1 MRVKLTTIDEM
12 LGSQPNDKE
21 IHRTYIASKA
31 PDATTLE
38 EEVAAVG
45 VDAVDEKG
53 TTVFPRDKDGNLI
66 VYNYQIKGFFKSA
79 CSALRKV
86 PKTKSS
92 KCKAY
97 KKLIDLNIF
106 VYADENDV
114 SNRMIPINYDGEI
127 GTCQRTLR
135 AQTMQGERISLA
147 SSEMIGAGATIEFD
161 VVCLNKD
168 DEELVKEWLDYG
180 RYNGLGQ
187 WRNSGKGAF
196 VWEEL

>member
-31 PDATTLE
+31 PDATTIE

-45 VDAVDEKG
+45 IDAVDEKS
-53 TTVFPRDKDGNLI
+53 TTVFPRDKDGNLV

-114 SNRMIPINYDGEI
+114 SNRMVPINYDGEI

>member
-31 PDATTLE
+31 PDATTIE

-53 TTVFPRDKDGNLI
+53 TTVFPRDK
-66 VYNYQIKGFFKSA
+66 
-79 CSALRKV
+79 
-86 PKTKSS
+86 
-92 KCKAY
+92 
-97 KKLIDLNIF
+97 
-106 VYADENDV
+106 DENDV

>member
-21 IHRTYIASKA
+21 IHRTYIASKS
-31 PDATTLE
+31 PDATTIE

-114 SNRMIPINYDGEI
+114 SNRMVPINYDGEI

>member
-31 PDATTLE
+31 PDATTIE

-53 TTVFPRDKDGNLI
+53 TTVFPRDKDGNLV

-114 SNRMIPINYDGEI
+114 SNRMISINYDGEI

>member
-21 IHRTYIASKA
+21 IHRTYIASKS
-31 PDATTLE
+31 PDATTIE
-38 EEVAAVG
+38 EEVAAIG

-53 TTVFPRDKDGNLI
+53 TTVFPRDKDGNLV

-106 VYADENDV
+106 VYADESDIA
-114 SNRMIPINYDGEI
+114 NRMVQINYDGEI

-135 AQTMQGERISLA
+135 AQTMQGERISLV

>member
-114 SNRMIPINYDGEI
+114 SNRMIPINYEGEI
-127 GTCQRTLR
+127 VTCQRTLR

>member
-21 IHRTYIASKA
+21 IHRTYIASKS
-31 PDATTLE
+31 PDATTIE

-53 TTVFPRDKDGNLI
+53 TTVFPRDKDGNLV

-86 PKTKSS
+86 PKTRSS

>member
-21 IHRTYIASKA
+21 IHRTYIASKS
-31 PDATTLE
+31 PDATTIE
-38 EEVAAVG
+38 EEVAAIG

-53 TTVFPRDKDGNLI
+53 TTVFPRDKDGNLV

-106 VYADENDV
+106 VYADESDV
-114 SNRMIPINYDGEI
+114 SNRMVPINYDGEI

-135 AQTMQGERISLA
+135 AQTIQGERISLA

-196 VWEEL
+196 IWEEL

>member
-21 IHRTYIASKA
+21 IHRTYIASKS
-31 PDATTLE
+31 PDATTIE
-38 EEVAAVG
+38 EEVAAIG

-53 TTVFPRDKDGNLI
+53 TTVFPRDKDGNI
-66 VYNYQIKGFFKSA
+66 VVYNYQIKGFFKSA

-114 SNRMIPINYDGEI
+114 SNRMVPINYDGEI

>member
-21 IHRTYIASKA
+21 IHRTYIASKS
-31 PDATTLE
+31 PDATTIE
-38 EEVAAVG
+38 EEVAAIG

-53 TTVFPRDKDGNLI
+53 TTVFPRDKDGNLV

-106 VYADENDV
+106 VYADESDV
-114 SNRMIPINYDGEI
+114 SNRMVPINYDGEI

>member
-21 IHRTYIASKA
+21 IHRTYIASKS
-31 PDATTLE
+31 PDATTIE
-38 EEVAAVG
+38 EEVAAIG
-45 VDAVDEKG
+45 IDAVDEKG
-53 TTVFPRDKDGNLI
+53 TTVFPRDKDGNLV

-86 PKTKSS
+86 PKTSSS

-196 VWEEL
+196 VWEEV

>member
-21 IHRTYIASKA
+21 IHRTYIASKS
-31 PDATTLE
+31 PDATTIE

-53 TTVFPRDKDGNLI
+53 TTVFPRDKDGNLV

-114 SNRMIPINYDGEI
+114 SNRMVPINYDGEI

-196 VWEEL
+196 IWEEL

>member
-21 IHRTYIASKA
+21 IHRTYIASKS
-31 PDATTLE
+31 PDVATLE

-53 TTVFPRDKDGNLI
+53 TTVFPRDKDGNLV

-106 VYADENDV
+106 VYADESDV
-114 SNRMIPINYDGEI
+114 ANRMIPINYDGEI

-147 SSEMIGAGATIEFD
+147 SSEMIEAGATIEFD
-161 VVCLNKD
+161 VVCLNED
-168 DEELVKEWLDYG
+168 DEELVREWLDYG

>member
-21 IHRTYIASKA
+21 IHRTYIASKS
-31 PDATTLE
+31 PDATTIE

-53 TTVFPRDKDGNLI
+53 TTVFPRDKDGNLV

-106 VYADENDV
+106 VYADESDV
-114 SNRMIPINYDGEI
+114 SNRMVPINYDGKI

-196 VWEEL
+196 IWEEL

>member
-21 IHRTYIASKA
+21 IHRTYIASKS
-31 PDATTLE
+31 PDATTIE

-53 TTVFPRDKDGNLI
+53 TTVFPRDKDGNLV

-114 SNRMIPINYDGEI
+114 SNRMVPINYDGEI

-168 DEELVKEWLDYG
+168 DEELVKEWLNYG

>member
-21 IHRTYIASKA
+21 IHRTYIASKS
-31 PDATTLE
+31 PDATTIE

-53 TTVFPRDKDGNLI
+53 TTVFPRDKDGNLV

-114 SNRMIPINYDGEI
+114 SNRMVPINYDGEI

>member
-21 IHRTYIASKA
+21 IHRTYIASKS
-31 PDATTLE
+31 PDATTIE
-38 EEVAAVG
+38 EEVAAIG
-45 VDAVDEKG
+45 IDAVDEKG
-53 TTVFPRDKDGNLI
+53 TTVFPRDKDGNLV

-106 VYADENDV
+106 VYADESDV
-114 SNRMIPINYDGEI
+114 SNRMVPINYDGEI

-135 AQTMQGERISLA
+135 AQTIQGERISLA

-196 VWEEL
+196 IWEEL